1 MVAKKV
7 TYEELIV
14 TAIKALKERG
24 GSSVPAITK
33 AILANKK
40 DANTT

>member
-1 MVAKKV
+1 MVANKV
-7 TYEELIV
+7 TYAELIIA
-14 TAIKALKERG
+14 AIKGLKERG